1 MAGPAQDS
9 TNHVKIEL
17 PKMLLVEGES
27 DRRFFEALLGRL
39 SAIETVQVEPYG
51 GKSKLRNF
59 LRLLQVSPDYQEI
72 DSIGIT
78 RDADQSSASAFQSIR
93 SLLMSAGLDSP
104 DEPIVATRGRPRV
117 SVYIFP
123 DCTNMGMLET
133 LNLSAVQDDP
143 AMPCVEQYFQ
153 CLEEGASMHSKN
165 PDKARAHAFLASRT
179 NPELR
184 VGEAAEA
191 GYWQLDSPVYD
202 PLKSFLLAL

>member
-27 DRRFFEALLGRL
+27 DRRFFKALLGRL

-78 RDADQSSASAFQSIR
+78 RDADQSSASAFQSVR
-93 SLLMSAGLDSP
+93 DLLASAGLDAP
-104 DEPIVATRGRPRV
+104 AGPKTPTGGKPRV
-117 SVYIFP
+117 SVYILP
-123 DCTNMGMLET
+123 DCKSAGMLET
-133 LNLSAVQDDP
+133 LCLAAVKDD
-143 AMPCVEQYFQ
+143 AALPCVEQYLR
-153 CLEEGASMHSKN
+153 CLAEIARMPSRI
-165 PDKARAHAFLASRT
+165 PDKARAHAFLASRDR
-179 NPELR
+179 PELG
-184 VGEAAEA
+184 VGEATRA
-191 GYWQLDSPVYD
+191 GHWQLDSPVYD